1 MRESANDVDIYWEK
15 EIEGEIT
22 RIVVVCAQEP
32 CPIPTILTDNIEK
45 EGNRIATVLSKL
57 GRVMPF
63 FDTDS
68 DFGTVVYQHGKTL
81 VINFRDFH
89 SIGGGNHWLFGYP
102 IVRETVE
109 SVLDRVSEQPS
120 IPSVI
125 IATSTIYCAEPKKYL
140 VKSESESTHFSKQ
153 YRSLTDEILPMFA
166 YVSAWLADRRGIDA
180 TIVFFRASIDQIM
193 TQQMF
198 ADGVGLFSMIELP
211 VDIDKAQD
219 SYDEYESEWDMGE
232 MLEAD
237 SGLGGMFT

>member
-15 EIEGEIT
+15 EIEGLIT
-22 RIVVVCAQEP
+22 RVVIVCAQEP
-32 CPIPTILTDNIEK
+32 CPIPTILTDNIDK
-45 EGNRIATVLSKL
+45 DGVRVATVLSKL

-63 FDTDS
+63 FDIDS
-68 DFGTVVYQHGKTL
+68 DFGTVIYQHNQTL

-89 SIGGGNHWLFGYP
+89 SIAGGNHWLFGYP

-109 SVLDRVSEQPS
+109 SVLNRLSEQPS
-120 IPSVI
+120 MPSVV
-125 IATSTIYCAEPKKYL
+125 IATSTVYCAEPKKYL

-153 YRSLTDEILPMFA
+153 FNELEEEILPMFA
-166 YVSAWLADRRGIDA
+166 YVSAWLAQQRGIGA
-180 TIVFFRASIDQIM
+180 TIVFFRATIDQVM

-219 SYDEYESEWDMGE
+219 SYDEYESEWGVGE
-232 MLEAD
+232 MLESD
-237 SGLGGMFT
+237 SGVGGMFT